1 MSASAAAA
9 RDDVVA
15 RACREKLLDAVAAV
29 AATTAAPTRC
39 IILSGGV
46 DTAAI
51 MRASADLGV
60 TYACAITVL
69 CGPDAPDRAFAAAVA
84 AEHGLAHHVVEV
96 TPADLIAEY
105 LPSCVESLRTFD
117 GMTLRNAL
125 VVAAALRRA
134 AALGMK
140 DAVVGDGADE
150 LLGGY
155 SFTWGEDDP
164 PGTWR
169 RKRDEMCATWT
180 FATAALAAARGVSS
194 RAPFTSDAFARWATA
209 ETDRADCVGVVP
221 IRLTLEGDAIEHVA
235 GKLPLRRAFDTVA
248 SWRRKDPIEV
258 GSGVAVVSNDAFWS
272 EVVADDAFEEERD
285 AWAARGV
292 VIKNKEHLVNFRAY
306 VKAFGGGGGGGR
318 RRRRRRRRPQTPD
331 EKMAGTRRRLRGVS
345 LRDRRRDVLRRVR
358 GVPRAASSRS
368 RRGVAMTCAL
378 RFDARRRRR
387 RSSTSFAAEYGV
399 LDTTFIVRRFSQ
411 SSRSL

>member
-194 RAPFTSDAFARWATA
+194 RAPFTSNAFARWATA

-306 VKAFGGGGGGGR
+306 VKAFGGGGGGGE
-318 RRRRRRRRPQTPD
+318 D
-331 EKMAGTRRRLRGVS
+331 GGGE
-345 LRDRRRDVLRRVR
+345 DDVLRHPTKKWLGPGEGCAGCRFEIGDATFCDVCGAYPAQRV
-358 GVPRAASSRS
+358 V
-368 RRGVAMTCAL
+368 VAGG
-378 RFDARRRRR
+378 
-387 RSSTSFAAEYGV
+387 E
-399 LDTTFIVRRFSQ
+399 
-411 SSRSL
+411 